1 MSQAVT
7 PLVDFREKI
16 HQSFPYRS
24 DATMELIDAIAGNA
38 SAQSPVALSLNS
50 LFHRQYSSIHDAVD
64 NFFVPGS
71 SDKSEFERHE
81 QQLQRMRIV
90 AEQYPEPVRRNFYL
104 FGLDTTTQ
112 PRPFA
117 NTLDDRGIHYYP
129 NPAPGNK
136 PIIVGHSYSV
146 LAGLPEKKDKTS
158 PPWVIP
164 FSIRRVPT
172 DKKATNV
179 GAAQL
184 EDLLKDK
191 ELPFGSHL
199 SSAVGDSTYSACEFI
214 GQVVEHENLA
224 TNVRVRGN
232 RTFYRIPPK
241 EEVPKGKGHPTWY
254 GTPFKMKDSSTWGE
268 ADAKANFPFTLRNG
282 RICQVEMKA
291 WYNMLMR
298 GKKNIAMHEHPFTLI
313 RIMVKDSSGKAVFNR
328 PLWLTIHGERRHE
341 ISLSDAYEAYRQR
354 YDLEHFFRFGK
365 NRLLMASYQ
374 SPDVEHE
381 ENWWEIV
388 GLAYVELYIAAPL
401 ANSLPRP
408 WERYL
413 PQVNNSSGQ
422 LTSPSMVQRDLSR
435 IIQGI
440 ESPIELPKPR
450 GKSPGR
456 VKGYSPGRRQRQPVV
471 IKGVKIT
478 PKSARGP

>member
-1 MSQAVT
+1 
-7 PLVDFREKI
+7 
-16 HQSFPYRS
+16 
-24 DATMELIDAIAGNA
+24 
-38 SAQSPVALSLNS
+38 
-50 LFHRQYSSIHDAVD
+50 
-64 NFFVPGS
+64 
-71 SDKSEFERHE
+71 
-81 QQLQRMRIV
+81 
-90 AEQYPEPVRRNFYL
+90 
-104 FGLDTTTQ
+104 
-112 PRPFA
+112 
-117 NTLDDRGIHYYP
+117 
-129 NPAPGNK
+129 
-136 PIIVGHSYSV
+136 VGHSYSV
-146 LAGLPEKKDKTS
+146 LAGLPEKEDKTS

-164 FSIRRVPT
+164 LLIRRVPT
-172 DKKATNV
+172 GKKATDV
-179 GAAQL
+179 GADQL
-184 EDLLKDK
+184 EDILKDK
-191 ELPFGSHL
+191 DLPFGSHL

-214 GQVVEHENLA
+214 GQVVEHENLV

-232 RTFYRIPPK
+232 RTFHRIPQK
-241 EEVPKGKGHPTWY
+241 EELPKGKGHPKWY
-254 GTPFKMKDSSTWGE
+254 GTPFIMKDSSTWCE
-268 ADAKANFPFTLRNG
+268 ADAVEDFPFTLKNG

-291 WYNMLMR
+291 WYNMLMH
-298 GKKNIAMHEHPFTLI
+298 GKKDIAMHEHPFTLI
-313 RIMVKDSSGKAVFNR
+313 RIMMKDSSGKAVFNR

-341 ISLSDAYEAYRQR
+341 ISLPDTYEAYRQR

-413 PQVNNSSGQ
+413 PQVKANNSGQ
-422 LTSPSMVQRDLSR
+422 LLPPSMVQRDLSR

-471 IKGVKIT
+471 IKGVKST